1 MSVGLSVCPTK
12 LSQGVS
18 RRELKN
24 EMVLRHGA
32 SLSYFSV
39 GAWVEKNELLVS
51 VLELLIS
58 K

>member
-24 EMVLRHGA
+24 NMVLRHGV
-32 SLSYFSV
+32 SLRYFSV
-39 GAWVEKNELLVS
+39 GGLGGENGKAGVDSELYF
-51 VLELLIS
+51 
-58 K
+58 